1 MRNYIAKC
9 FLSVLI
15 GTVFTGVFSVK
26 AQEKLPYSSLDD
38 SETVREF
45 SAVFFDLTLPV
56 SFDLISF
63 SSCEMVA
70 NVSGALSRADAT
82 ISEDSMWMER
92 SRDCSEFSY
101 SSKRHPGLVV
111 DVSSM
116 LLGRMW
122 NDDYKSQYERWS
134 ETIDISYEAKGD
146 NWYVLSGVGKYSGD
160 IFYLRSE
167 DGEGYNTKLKLRY
180 PADQLENYNELVGEI
195 VSSFRVK

>member
-1 MRNYIAKC
+1 MRNYIPSC
-9 FLSVLI
+9 CLSVLI
-15 GTVFTGVFSVK
+15 GTFFIGVVSVK

-38 SETVREF
+38 SETVREY
-45 SAVFFDLTLPV
+45 SAIYFDLTLPV

-70 NVSGALSRADAT
+70 NVSGAMSRADAT
-82 ISEDSMWMER
+82 IPEDSMWMER
-92 SRDCSEFSY
+92 SKDCAEFSY
-101 SSKRHPGLVV
+101 SSEFYPGLVV

-116 LLGRMW
+116 LLGRMGYNDYQEQYTRW
-122 NDDYKSQYERWS
+122 N

-180 PADQLENYNELVGEI
+180 PADQLENYDELVGKI
-195 VSSFRVK
+195 VSSFRGK